1 MVSAAFSRVS
11 LIKYVYLRLFWTVL
25 NKVERVPVRLRLSL
39 HVIWYLIYF
48 KNNMCIFPATCVYS
62 LNTLTSA
69 IYVRVHISYRFIAY
83 LYIVSYHI
91 VSPLN

>member
-48 KNNMCIFPATCVYS
+48 KNNTCIFPAYIDFRNICTCTYIIPLHRIS
-62 LNTLTSA
+62 L
-69 IYVRVHISYRFIAY
+69 YC
-83 LYIVSYHI
+83 
-91 VSPLN
+91 